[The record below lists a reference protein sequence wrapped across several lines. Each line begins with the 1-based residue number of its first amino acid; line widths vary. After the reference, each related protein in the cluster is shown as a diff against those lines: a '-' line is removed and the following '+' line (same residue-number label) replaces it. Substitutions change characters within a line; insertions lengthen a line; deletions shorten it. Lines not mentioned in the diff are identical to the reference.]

1 MQVRT
6 TREYNAKTCEEVPVV
21 LALTALNVISTLLEC
36 GFTARPDNPVAH
48 ELLNARRKAG
58 AYSYSMILG
67 HDSALIFHLKSLR
80 TRSKTDTPSR

>member
-1 MQVRT
+1 
-6 TREYNAKTCEEVPVV
+6 
-21 LALTALNVISTLLEC
+21 LVI
-36 GFTARPDNPVAH
+36 AH

-67 HDSALIFHLKSLR
+67 HGGALIFHLESLR

>member
-1 MQVRT
+1 MWRICSAAT
-6 TREYNAKTCEEVPVV
+6 ERATAW
-21 LALTALNVISTLLEC
+21 LMIALTALNMVSTLLEC
-36 GFTARPDNPVAH
+36 GFRVCPANPVAY

-58 AYSYSMILG
+58 AYSYAMILG